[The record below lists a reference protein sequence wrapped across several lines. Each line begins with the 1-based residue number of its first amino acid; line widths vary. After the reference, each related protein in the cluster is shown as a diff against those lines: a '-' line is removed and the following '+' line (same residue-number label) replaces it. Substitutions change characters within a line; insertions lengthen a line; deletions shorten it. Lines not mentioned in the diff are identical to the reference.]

1 MGLDMRPD
9 RLNPVTPGIPGAIR
23 QPQLGRESVALRS
36 IGRRAFSRPKR
47 RAARALSCQVLSGLL
62 ADSMTLY
69 GEYKRFDFLPADEA
83 PFGLQGFIDRQASE
97 QLELMDLIVERVG
110 LLGGVAPVPREV
122 AGLTAIFAFSKWGP
136 GVCRGPLAI
145 GGGAAGH
152 HGASPFSHCGGGAF
166 RHRRVHCQL
175 VKGSATSAR
184 ITGLVPRGAAG
195 GRRGAVRLVR

>member
-122 AGLTAIFAFSKWGP
+122 AGLTAISRSPMGSRSLPWSSRYWWRRSGSSWRES
-136 GVCRGPLAI
+136 VQPLRRWRLPAQT
-145 GGGAAGH
+145 
-152 HGASPFSHCGGGAF
+152 SP
-166 RHRRVHCQL
+166 L
-175 VKGSATSAR
+175 SAC
-184 ITGLVPRGAAG
+184 
-195 GRRGAVRLVR
+195 

>member
-122 AGLTAIFAFSKWGP
+122 AGLTAISRSP
-136 GVCRGPLAI
+136 NGVQESAVVLSLLVEAQRVIMARVRSAIAEVAPSGTDESTVSLLRAVLRLHESQVWSLEEQLADV
-145 GGGAAGH
+145 AARC
-152 HGASPFSHCGGGAF
+152 A
-166 RHRRVHCQL
+166 
-175 VKGSATSAR
+175 
-184 ITGLVPRGAAG
+184 
-195 GRRGAVRLVR
+195 